1 MNRKNLA
8 IWFVGASYI
17 WLSASVLVAG
27 AFYPGY
33 NHISQFMSELG
44 AVGAPHDALMNMAGF
59 FGTEILFVAG
69 LVLALSLMPKTKTN
83 IIGLL
88 FLFGYPIAVS
98 VSAWAPC
105 DAFCRPEEPSVSHII
120 HMTSALFGYLCA
132 VIGLSILAQQSCQSN
147 TSTLLRMSSYA
158 LAPILIVAFGSMTPD
173 NAYAGAIQR
182 LAETTLYGWTIWW
195 MTTLPIND
203 QARSA

>member
-44 AVGAPHDALMNMAGF
+44 AVGAPHDALMNMVGF

-69 LVLALSLMPKTKTN
+69 LALALALTPKTKTN
-83 IIGLL
+83 IIGLA
-88 FLFGYPIAVS
+88 FLFGYPVAVS

-105 DAFCRPEEPSVSHII
+105 DAFCRPEEPSLSHII
-120 HMTSALFGYLCA
+120 HMASALFGYLCA
-132 VIGLSILAQQSCQSN
+132 IIGLSFLSRQNGQSK
-147 TSTLLRMSSYA
+147 TSKPLHISGYA

-195 MTTLPIND
+195 MNSLPSKGR
-203 QARSA
+203 ALTA